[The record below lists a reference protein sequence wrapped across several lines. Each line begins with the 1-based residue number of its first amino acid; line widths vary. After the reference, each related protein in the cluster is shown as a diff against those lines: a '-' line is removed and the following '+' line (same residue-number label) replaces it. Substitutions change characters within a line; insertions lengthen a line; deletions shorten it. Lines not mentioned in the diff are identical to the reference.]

1 MKSNFRYKIK
11 MLENNEGAA
20 FQFVVRPA
28 TKEDCEEIRYYYLNT
43 VKKSYVHN
51 LGLSASS
58 FVKQPLL

>member
-1 MKSNFRYKIK
+1 

-28 TKEDCEEIRYYYLNT
+28 TKEDCEGIRYYYLNT

-58 FVKQPLL
+58 FVEQPLL